1 MLSISASS
9 NSASLFYIYNEYAQL
24 RSEQF
29 FPQKASTFSRYIEMV
44 KKTQWVYLAHG
55 FSLQSFRKQIS
66 YYSKKRPEPKEQA
79 SAQTITA
86 VEGKESD
93 KKEL

>member
-1 MLSISASS
+1 MRNLDLNNFSHKKHQHSHDI
-9 NSASLFYIYNEYAQL
+9 L
-24 RSEQF
+24 R
-29 FPQKASTFSRYIEMV
+29 
-44 KKTQWVYLAHG
+44 W
-55 FSLQSFRKQIS
+55 
-66 YYSKKRPEPKEQA
+66 PEPKEQA